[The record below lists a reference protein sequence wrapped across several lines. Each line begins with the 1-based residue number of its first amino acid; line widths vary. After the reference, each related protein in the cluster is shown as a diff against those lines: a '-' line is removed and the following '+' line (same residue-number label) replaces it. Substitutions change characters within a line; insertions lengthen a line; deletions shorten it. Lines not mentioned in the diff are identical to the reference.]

1 MKVKLHSGHC
11 PLRAVIITGGIGA
24 SILFVFIGVMFQLQ
38 LFGDGSIFC
47 YAVAAQDAWLFHW
60 HNISGRLFTYLFM
73 YPPAEAIV
81 AMSHNAEAGITVYGS
96 FFSQPHCW
104 GWL

>member
-24 SILFVFIGVMFQLQ
+24 SILFVIVGVIVRLQ

-47 YAVAAQDAWLFHW
+47 YAIAAQDAWLFHW
-60 HNISGRLFTYLFM
+60 HNISGRLFLM
-73 YPPAEAIV
+73 EPKHSSPQRLLVRARISRASSGRS
-81 AMSHNAEAGITVYGS
+81 AA
-96 FFSQPHCW
+96 
-104 GWL
+104 